1 MRSKSSRRVILSGVL
16 ALVLPV
22 LVVLAEVPV
31 LHAHQGE
38 GLGLYDGECPS
49 WRLATSAGGL
59 GPSPRPLAG
68 LGRPLLREGSR
79 DAQRPLTVCGAC
91 RAPTDARAP
100 PRPA

>member
-1 MRSKSSRRVILSGVL
+1 MRPKSSRRVIFSGVL

-59 GPSPRPLAG
+59 GPSPAHSPVSAG
-68 LGRPLLREGSR
+68 PYCVEDRGTPSDL
-79 DAQRPLTVCGAC
+79 
-91 RAPTDARAP
+91 
-100 PRPA
+100 